1 MGGAFWVPGNV
12 TTVAEANF
20 HGDPFAVN
28 IVLTYATNVTI
39 IPLNATQRPLS
50 HLGW

>member
-20 HGDPFAVN
+20 HGDP
-28 IVLTYATNVTI
+28 L
-39 IPLNATQRPLS
+39 PLILCLPMQRM
-50 HLGW
+50 